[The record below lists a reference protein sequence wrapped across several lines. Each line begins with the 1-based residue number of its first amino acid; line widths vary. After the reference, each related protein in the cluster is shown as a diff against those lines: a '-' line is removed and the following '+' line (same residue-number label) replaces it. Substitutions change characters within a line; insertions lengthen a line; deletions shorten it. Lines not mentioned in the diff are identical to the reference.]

1 MNWIKDGLLENL
13 HGAEGFYVFFFRGQ
27 NIVIVKV
34 ETAKPRDAAQVLQ
47 FVFQT
52 THTRKT
58 KSQTANKD

>member
-1 MNWIKDGLLENL
+1 MELK
-13 HGAEGFYVFFFRGQ
+13 VFMFFVLFRGQ

-34 ETAKPRDAAQVLQ
+34 ETAKPCDAAQVLQ